1 MARAKRASDELY
13 NARRR
18 VRRAAESAA
27 RAGNAAE
34 AARLS
39 ELAQTG
45 GTTSISE
52 LNAAYE
58 GARVQ
63 ASASVSASASAST
76 SRARKPSDDVYNA
89 RRRLR
94 RLAARVERQAQ
105 GATGP
110 TRAQALSYA
119 SRLRE
124 MAQAGTKLTGE
135 ERQALLQRLA
145 DVRDA
150 SREAA
155 YGFSAVAR
163 RNAIFMQQI
172 NAAGTKGAQSSIAGE
187 KATLFWASTARI
199 WSAEG
204 GTRDERYEKILDYF
218 YVGDTAASEDVA
230 DFREWLKEE
239 KGLDWRD
246 VSGDLGY
253 VYEWVT
259 EELNE
264 DVLGDSDEDVPGDP
278 DVPYAAWS
286 QRVLSVR

>member
-34 AARLS
+34 AARLR

-63 ASASVSASASAST
+63 ASASVSAST
-76 SRARKPSDDVYNA
+76 SRARKPSDDMYNA

-94 RLAARVERQAQ
+94 RLAARVERQTQ
-105 GATGP
+105 GTTGP
-110 TRAQALSYA
+110 TREQALSYA
-119 SRLRE
+119 ARLRE
-124 MAQAGTKLTGE
+124 MAQAGQKLTSE

-145 DVRDA
+145 DVRGA

-172 NAAGTKGAQSSIAGE
+172 NAAGVKGAQSSIAGE
-187 KATLFWASTARI
+187 QATLFWASTARI

-218 YVGDTAASEDVA
+218 YVGDTAASKDVA
-230 DFREWLKEE
+230 KFREWLKEKKE
-239 KGLDWRD
+239 LDWRD
-246 VSGDLGY
+246 VAGDLGY

-259 EELNE
+259 EQLNKDVVE
-264 DVLGDSDEDVPGDP
+264 DAVGDP
-278 DVPYAAWS
+278 DVPYPAWS

>member
-1 MARAKRASDELY
+1 M
-13 NARRR
+13 
-18 VRRAAESAA
+18 
-27 RAGNAAE
+27 
-34 AARLS
+34 
-39 ELAQTG
+39 
-45 GTTSISE
+45 
-52 LNAAYE
+52 
-58 GARVQ
+58 
-63 ASASVSASASAST
+63 
-76 SRARKPSDDVYNA
+76 
-89 RRRLR
+89 
-94 RLAARVERQAQ
+94 
-105 GATGP
+105 
-110 TRAQALSYA
+110 
-119 SRLRE
+119 
-124 MAQAGTKLTGE
+124 
-135 ERQALLQRLA
+135 QRLA
-145 DVRDA
+145 DVRGA

-218 YVGDTAASEDVA
+218 YVGDAAASEDVA

-246 VSGDLGY
+246 VAGDLGY

-259 EELNE
+259 EQLNE
-264 DVLGDSDEDVPGDP
+264 DVLGDP
-278 DVPYAAWS
+278 DVPYPAWS

>member
-34 AARLS
+34 AARLR

-45 GTTSISE
+45 RTTSISE

-58 GARVQ
+58 GARARQEVAATVQ
-63 ASASVSASASAST
+63 ASA

-105 GATGP
+105 GTTGP
-110 TRAQALSYA
+110 TREQALSYA
-119 SRLRE
+119 ARLRE
-124 MAQAGTKLTGE
+124 LAKAGTKLTSE

-145 DVRDA
+145 DVRGA

-218 YVGDTAASEDVA
+218 YVGDAAASGDVA

-246 VSGDLGY
+246 VAGDLGY

-259 EELNE
+259 EHLNE
-264 DVLGDSDEDVPGDP
+264 DVLGDQ
-278 DVPYAAWS
+278 DVPYSAWS

>member
-34 AARLS
+34 AARLR

-45 GTTSISE
+45 RTTSISE

-58 GARVQ
+58 GARARQEVAATVQ
-63 ASASVSASASAST
+63 ASA

-105 GATGP
+105 GTTGP
-110 TRAQALSYA
+110 TREQALSYA
-119 SRLRE
+119 ARLRE
-124 MAQAGTKLTGE
+124 LAKAGTKLTSE

-145 DVRDA
+145 DVRGA

-218 YVGDTAASEDVA
+218 YVGDAAASGDVA

-246 VSGDLGY
+246 VAGDLGY

-259 EELNE
+259 EHLNE
-264 DVLGDSDEDVPGDP
+264 DVLGDP
-278 DVPYAAWS
+278 DVPYSAWS

>member
-18 VRRAAESAA
+18 VRRVAESAA
-27 RAGNAAE
+27 RAGNEEE
-34 AARLS
+34 AARLR
-39 ELAQTG
+39 ELASTG
-45 GTTSISE
+45 RTTSISE

-58 GARVQ
+58 GARARARQEV
-63 ASASVSASASAST
+63 VVTVRAST

-110 TRAQALSYA
+110 TSEQALSYA
-119 SRLRE
+119 ARIRE
-124 MAQAGTKLTGE
+124 LAKAGTKLTSE

-163 RNAIFMQQI
+163 RNIIFMQQI

-204 GTRDERYEKILDYF
+204 GTRNERYEKILDYF
-218 YVGDTAASEDVA
+218 YVGDAAASEDVA
-230 DFREWLKEE
+230 DFREWLKE
-239 KGLDWRD
+239 KKKLDWHD
-246 VSGDLGY
+246 VAGDLGY

-259 EELNE
+259 EHLNK
-264 DVLGDSDEDVPGDP
+264 DVLGDP
-278 DVPYAAWS
+278 DVPYPAWS

>member
-34 AARLS
+34 AARLR

-45 GTTSISE
+45 RTTSISE

-58 GARVQ
+58 GARARQEVAATVQ
-63 ASASVSASASAST
+63 ASA

-105 GATGP
+105 GTTGP
-110 TRAQALSYA
+110 TREQALSYA
-119 SRLRE
+119 ARLRE
-124 MAQAGTKLTGE
+124 LAKAGTKLTSE
-135 ERQALLQRLA
+135 ERQTLLQRLA
-145 DVRDA
+145 DVRGA

-218 YVGDTAASEDVA
+218 YVGDAAASGDVA

-246 VSGDLGY
+246 VAGDLGY

-259 EELNE
+259 EHLNE
-264 DVLGDSDEDVPGDP
+264 DVLGDQ
-278 DVPYAAWS
+278 DVPYSAWS

>member
-27 RAGNAAE
+27 RAGNEAE
-34 AARLS
+34 AARLRD
-39 ELAQTG
+39 LAQTG
-45 GTTSISE
+45 RTTSISE

-58 GARVQ
+58 GARAHARQEVTATSQ
-63 ASASVSASASAST
+63 AST

-105 GATGP
+105 GTTGT
-110 TRAQALSYA
+110 TREQALSYA
-119 SRLRE
+119 ARLRE
-124 MAQAGTKLTGE
+124 LAKAGTKLTSE

-145 DVRDA
+145 DVRGA

-155 YGFSAVAR
+155 YGFSAIAR

-218 YVGDTAASEDVA
+218 YVGETAASEDVA
-230 DFREWLKEE
+230 DFREWLREE

-246 VSGDLGY
+246 VAGDLGY

-259 EELNE
+259 EQLNE
-264 DVLGDSDEDVPGDP
+264 DVLGDP
-278 DVPYAAWS
+278 DVPYPAWS

>member
-34 AARLS
+34 AARVR

-45 GTTSISE
+45 RTTSISE

-58 GARVQ
+58 GARARQEVAATVQ
-63 ASASVSASASAST
+63 ASA

-105 GATGP
+105 GTTGP
-110 TRAQALSYA
+110 TREQALSYA
-119 SRLRE
+119 ARLRE
-124 MAQAGTKLTGE
+124 LAKAGTKLTSE

-145 DVRDA
+145 DVRGA

-218 YVGDTAASEDVA
+218 YVGDAAASGDVA

-246 VSGDLGY
+246 VAGDLGY

-259 EELNE
+259 EHLNE
-264 DVLGDSDEDVPGDP
+264 DVLGDP
-278 DVPYAAWS
+278 DVPYSAWS

>member
-18 VRRAAESAA
+18 VRRAAERAA
-27 RAGNAAE
+27 RSGNAAE
-34 AARLS
+34 AARLR

-45 GTTSISE
+45 RGTSISE

-58 GARVQ
+58 GARSRARQEAVT
-63 ASASVSASASAST
+63 SAQT

-105 GATGP
+105 GTTGT
-110 TRAQALSYA
+110 TREQALSYA
-119 SRLRE
+119 ARLRE
-124 MAQAGTKLTGE
+124 LAKAGTKLTSE

-145 DVRDA
+145 DVRGA

-172 NAAGTKGAQSSIAGE
+172 NAAGTKGAQSSITGE

-218 YVGDTAASEDVA
+218 YVGDAAASEDVA

-246 VSGDLGY
+246 VAGDLGY

-259 EELNE
+259 EQLNE
-264 DVLGDSDEDVPGDP
+264 DVLGDP
-278 DVPYAAWS
+278 DVPYPAWS